1 MKEFVVE
8 KNIPIPAPM
17 RKSTKWK
24 QIVSKM
30 QIGDSVLV
38 ETRNQAIALTL
49 SAKFLPA
56 NRFYNHMK
64 FVTRKTD
71 GGIRVWRTA

>member
-1 MKEFVVE
+1 MKEFIVE

-17 RKSTKWK
+17 KSSRWK

-30 QIGDSVLV
+30 EIGDSVLV
-38 ETRNQAIALTL
+38 ETRNQAIALTIAAR
-49 SAKFLPA
+49 SLPT
-56 NRFYNHMK
+56 NRLYNHMK

-71 GGIRVWRTA
+71 GGVRVWRTA

>member
-1 MKEFVVE
+1 MKEFIVE

-17 RKSTKWK
+17 KSSKWK

-30 QIGDSVLV
+30 EIGDSVLV
-38 ETRNQAIALTL
+38 ETRNQAVALTIA
-49 SAKFLPA
+49 AKFLPT
-56 NRFYNHMK
+56 NRLHNHMK

-71 GGIRVWRTA
+71 GGVRVWRTA